1 MAECMLD
8 YRHAAVWCPSCDAL
22 ERQTYS
28 TARMQGAIEA
38 LALEMRALR
47 EDIPTSV
54 SAPPRPGPGMW
65 PKPIQPPKRITEP
78 SPERGKTYRW
88 RS

>member
-1 MAECMLD
+1 VTKCELD

-28 TARMQGAIEA
+28 TARMQGAIES

-47 EDIPTSV
+47 EDLPTSI
-54 SAPPRPGPGMW
+54 SAPPRPSP
-65 PKPIQPPKRITEP
+65 PPITTHIQPPKIVEP
-78 SPERGKTYRW
+78 GRTYRW
-88 RS
+88 KT